1 MEWNVDL
8 TYFFMNSILVEVL
21 TFFTLQPSFILFD
34 GARIMY
40 LVETLGSLPLIIQ
53 VPILL
58 IVADLAQYWIHRTF
72 HVIPFLWNFHAIH
85 HSAEMMDWLAGSRL
99 HLVDAVVTRGFTYI
113 PIYCLGFSEPA
124 IFVYVFLV
132 AIQATFI
139 HANVRWEF
147 KIIQNWIATP
157 AFHHW
162 HHGAEPEAIDKNFSV
177 HTPIWDRIFGTY
189 YMPGRWPKAYGLVG
203 DHKLP
208 NNWLTQMIYPFKK
221 K

>member
-1 MEWNVDL
+1 M
-8 TYFFMNSILVEVL
+8 
-21 TFFTLQPSFILFD
+21 
-34 GARIMY
+34 
-40 LVETLGSLPLIIQ
+40 
-53 VPILL
+53 
-58 IVADLAQYWIHRTF
+58 
-72 HVIPFLWNFHAIH
+72 
-85 HSAEMMDWLAGSRL
+85 
-99 HLVDAVVTRGFTYI
+99 VTRGFTYI
-113 PIYCLGFSEPA
+113 PIYCLGFSETA

-147 KIIQNWIATP
+147 KSVQSWIATP

-189 YMPGRWPKAYGLVG
+189 YMPGRWPKAYGLAG

-208 NNWLTQMIYPFKK
+208 SNWLTQLIYPFMKK
-221 K
+221 